1 MAPLDGTMG
10 PLLIGVVVCAV
21 FYGVSVSQV
30 YYYYTRYQH
39 DPVYLR
45 LLVLAVLITDTIHQ
59 ALISH
64 TVYWYFVTTYG
75 DPAALGLLSPTIIVE
90 VFFNAFT
97 ALFVQCFFAVRIY
110 RLSGKK
116 AWLVA
121 PVGLLIAAEFSII
134 MSYGFKA
141 TAFKTFLDLTTLKAL
156 SVTINAIAAAGDVCI
171 AAILCTILQTSKTG
185 FQRSNLIINK
195 LMIFSVNTGLLTSI
209 CACMSLITILAL
221 PDTFVYIC
229 FFFLMGRLYSNSL
242 MATLNARKGLR
253 DASSYAR
260 DSTVSLQNMPPTDRC
275 NTAQLGKSD
284 ASIAIRID
292 TIKDTQRDT
301 DYDFQSANYEGDKCP
316 MGEV

>member
-10 PLLIGVVVCAV
+10 ALLIGVIISGV

-39 DPVYLR
+39 DPLYLK
-45 LLVLAVLITDTIHQ
+45 LLVLAVLMTDTAHQ
-59 ALISH
+59 GLISH

-75 DPAALGLLSPTIIVE
+75 DPAALGRLSPTIIVE

-97 ALFVQCFFAVRIY
+97 ALFVQCFFAVRVY

-116 AWLVA
+116 VWLVI

-134 MSYGFKA
+134 MAYSIKA
-141 TAFKTFLDLTTLKAL
+141 MAFKTYLDLTRLKAL
-156 SVTINAIAAAGDVCI
+156 SVSVNAIAAAGDVCI

-185 FQRSNLIINK
+185 FQKSNLIINK
-195 LMIFSVNTGLLTSI
+195 LMVFSVNTGLLTSI

-221 PDTFVYIC
+221 PNTSVYIC

-242 MATLNARKGLR
+242 MATLNARKRLR
-253 DASSYAR
+253 DASSCGR
-260 DSTVSLQNMPPTDRC
+260 DSTVSLQNMPTVHC
-275 NTAQLGKSD
+275 NPAHLAASE

-301 DYDFQSANYEGDKCP
+301 DYDFQSARYEGDKCL
-316 MGEV
+316 MEEV